1 MFAAEQGLIELNRV
15 IPAKA
20 GIVVAVAQAAKQGS
34 PAFAGMTRRMGLKFL
49 GDVTP
54 ERTR

>member
-1 MFAAEQGLIELNRV
+1 MFAAEQGRIELNRV

-34 PAFAGMTRRMGLKFL
+34 PPSRG
-49 GDVTP
+49 
-54 ERTR
+54 

>member
-34 PAFAGMTRRMGLKFL
+34 PPSRG
-49 GDVTP
+49 
-54 ERTR
+54 